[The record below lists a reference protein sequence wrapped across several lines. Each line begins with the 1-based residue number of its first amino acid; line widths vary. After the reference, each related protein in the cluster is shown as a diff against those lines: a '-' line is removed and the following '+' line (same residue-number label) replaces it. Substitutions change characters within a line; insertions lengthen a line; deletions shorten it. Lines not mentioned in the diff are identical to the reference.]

1 MRNRIVIS
9 WPTSTIDFRE
19 EQHLVNKAARL
30 EAQAR
35 EVRAEIADGAVVRL
49 EPTPEPAAEAPTE
62 AAPGATPETTP
73 PAKDGDA

>member
-49 EPTPEPAAEAPTE
+49 EPTPEPAAEPSTE
-62 AAPGATPETTP
+62 GTPETAP